1 LANKKTFSQEDHW
14 NLRYQE
20 SSEGVT
26 EKLSAVFER
35 FKHKKNPL
43 IKAIYSNN
51 KGLFFKIAF
60 FSLVCALLEYTGPF
74 LINHIINY
82 ITDPNRN
89 IQTGIFIVLGI
100 ILARILLSIFLA
112 RMRTLL
118 AMWAI
123 KSANAVNG
131 VIYEKILRFS
141 LIRSVEHNAGSLVNH
156 IQVDSERLNYTAW
169 DLANVITLPVVLSV
183 GIYFMWVSVG
193 ISFLSGLGV
202 ILVMSLINF
211 VFSKMYFKISEK
223 TMEKK
228 DERMAVATEI
238 LNGIKYIKMSGWENA
253 FLKKISKVR
262 NGELALFKK
271 KAIVD
276 SIITLLLELTPNL
289 ITMAIFGTYIYTGHD
304 IDAKSAFT
312 LVSTLMV
319 LQDPVKALPDCV
331 STILDLKVS
340 LDRISK
346 FLLAEDIK
354 ADYIKRN
361 EVDYPETAIKMT
373 NGNFYWLTEEE
384 KKLKKKKEEE
394 EKEEGEEGDGEKKN
408 KKSLEEEKKENLLEE
423 KPASESSD
431 ENENENGNGNGGEK
445 MILKDINLDIKKGS
459 FVAILGDVGSGK
471 SSLLFSLSGEMKCTA
486 DNQPEIIINGDMS
499 QVPQQSWI
507 LNTTVKKNILFGQEF
522 DQKKYKDVLKYSC
535 LKSDLDILINKDET
549 EIGEKGV
556 NLSGGQKARVSLAR
570 ALYKNSDIYLFDD
583 PLSAVDAHVG
593 NYILKECFM
602 GYLKE
607 KTRVLVTH
615 KFESLKYVDYIY
627 IFNKG
632 KIVEEGTLETLQESA
647 TFQEIKEKY
656 NMINRKQEATAEEEE
671 EGKTDIEAAKVQKT
685 EEQDTKLTKEI
696 SKEEE
701 KKEIPPEDKEL
712 LEKLML
718 DEDKEE
724 GAVGF
729 KVWKMFFNYY
739 GGWFFYFV
747 LLLVMGLMTVSQVGA
762 NFWLSYWS
770 DGNNKE
776 KHSRDY
782 YFTVYTM
789 FGIGYAVFAF
799 IQSMMQR
806 IQSIKFSRFIHT
818 EMFNKVIR
826 APLNLFFDRVPTG
839 RILNRFS
846 KDLAT
851 IDDHLSSIFGWV
863 ISQFFSFMADI
874 FVCII
879 IGTMWVFP
887 LAVLFFYICYRLNKN
902 FTNMNREITRLE
914 SISKSPIVSFFS
926 ESLGGLISI
935 RTYNEQSNFI
945 SKFHKLQDDH
955 IKNKILDWA
964 TFNWYNLR
972 TSFAS
977 IIIIGPVISIPLL
990 LTGYDTVPAG
1000 MVALLII
1007 YVIQIN
1013 EDIAYLFLCF
1023 SYFEFQLVSL
1033 ERCKKFAEIVGEAP
1047 AETKDPENVEN
1058 LTVNWPARGSI
1069 EFKNYFV
1076 KYRPN
1081 LPHVIDNLSV
1091 LIDSGEKVGI
1101 VGRTGSG
1108 KSTFFLSLLRII
1120 EPTHGSIFIDGVDIS
1135 KVGLDD
1141 LRNKITVIPQD
1152 PMLFKGTLR
1161 ENMDLLNQYTDQ
1173 QLWDSLEKV
1182 CLKSKFEGENGL
1194 DTAIKDGGENL
1205 SAGEKQLL
1213 CIGRAILA
1221 QSRIVLIDE
1230 ATSNIDPKTE
1240 QTILDTIHNCFQDC
1254 TVITVAHRLKTIINS
1269 DKIMVM
1275 GQGQLLEFDK
1285 PDKLIKDEKT
1295 SFHKL
1300 WMEYEHGHKI

>member
-1 LANKKTFSQEDHW
+1 
-14 NLRYQE
+14 
-20 SSEGVT
+20 VT
-26 EKLSAVFER
+26 EKLSSVFAR

-43 IKAIYSNN
+43 IKAIYNNN
-51 KGLFFKIAF
+51 KGLFFQIAF

-82 ITDPNRN
+82 ITDPNRT
-89 IQTGIFIVLGI
+89 IQTGIFIVVGI
-100 ILARILLSIFLA
+100 VLARVLLSIFLA
-112 RMRTLL
+112 RMRILL
-118 AMWAI
+118 AMWAV

-141 LIRSVEHNAGSLVNH
+141 LIRSVEHNTGSLVNH
-156 IQVDSERLNYTAW
+156 IQVDSDRLNYAAW
-169 DLANVITLPVVLSV
+169 DLANVITLPVVLGV

-211 VFSKMYFKISEK
+211 LFSKMYFKISEK

-238 LNGIKYIKMSGWENA
+238 LNGIKYIKMSGWENS

-262 NGELALFKK
+262 DGELALFKK
-271 KAIVD
+271 KAIID

-289 ITMAIFGTYIYTGHD
+289 ITVAIFGTYIYTGHD

-331 STILDLKVS
+331 STLLDLKVS
-340 LDRISK
+340 LDRINK

-354 ADYIKRN
+354 ADYIKKN
-361 EVDYPETAIKMT
+361 EVDYPETAINIK

-394 EKEEGEEGDGEKKN
+394 EAQEGDEDGEKK
-408 KKSLEEEKKENLLEE
+408 KEEEKKEE

-431 ENENENGNGNGGEK
+431 EIENEGEGEK

-471 SSLLFSLSGEMKCTA
+471 SSFLFSLAGEMKYQVE
-486 DNQPEIIINGDMS
+486 NQPEIIINGDMS

-522 DQKKYKDVLKYSC
+522 DQKKYNDVLKYSC
-535 LKSDLDILINKDET
+535 LKSDLDILINQDET

-656 NMINRKQEATAEEEE
+656 NMINKKETSDEEEE
-671 EGKTDIEAAKVQKT
+671 KTDAESAKVQKD
-685 EEQDTKLTKEI
+685 EVQETKLTKEP

-724 GAVGF
+724 GAVGW

-739 GGWFFYFV
+739 GGWFFYFT
-747 LLLVMGLMTVSQVGA
+747 LLLVMGSMTVSQVGA

-770 DGNNKE
+770 DSGNKE

-789 FGIGYAVFAF
+789 FGVGYAVFAF
-799 IQSMMQR
+799 IQSIMQR
-806 IQSIKFSRFIHT
+806 IQSIRFSRFIHK
-818 EMFNKVIR
+818 EMFSKVIR
-826 APLNLFFDRVPTG
+826 APINLFFDRVPTG

-863 ISQFFSFMADI
+863 ISQSFSFLTDI
-874 FVCII
+874 FVCIV
-879 IGTMWVFP
+879 IGTVWVFP
-887 LAVLFFYICYRLNKN
+887 LAVFFFYVCYRLNKS
-902 FTNMNREITRLE
+902 FTNLNREITRLE
-914 SISKSPIVSFFS
+914 SISKSPVVSFFT

-935 RTYNEQSNFI
+935 RTYNEQTNFMN
-945 SKFHKLQDDH
+945 KFHKLQDEH
-955 IKNKILDWA
+955 IKNTILDWA

-977 IIIIGPVISIPLL
+977 VIIIGPVISIPLL
-990 LTGYDTVPAG
+990 LTGYDTVSAG

-1013 EDIAYLFLCF
+1013 EDIAFLFLCF

-1033 ERCKKFAEIVGEAP
+1033 ERCKKIRR
-1047 AETKDPENVEN
+1047 DC
-1058 LTVNWPARGSI
+1058 
-1069 EFKNYFV
+1069 
-1076 KYRPN
+1076 
-1081 LPHVIDNLSV
+1081 
-1091 LIDSGEKVGI
+1091 
-1101 VGRTGSG
+1101 GRS
-1108 KSTFFLSLLRII
+1108 S
-1120 EPTHGSIFIDGVDIS
+1120 
-1135 KVGLDD
+1135 
-1141 LRNKITVIPQD
+1141 
-1152 PMLFKGTLR
+1152 
-1161 ENMDLLNQYTDQ
+1161 
-1173 QLWDSLEKV
+1173 
-1182 CLKSKFEGENGL
+1182 C
-1194 DTAIKDGGENL
+1194 
-1205 SAGEKQLL
+1205 
-1213 CIGRAILA
+1213 
-1221 QSRIVLIDE
+1221 
-1230 ATSNIDPKTE
+1230 
-1240 QTILDTIHNCFQDC
+1240 
-1254 TVITVAHRLKTIINS
+1254 
-1269 DKIMVM
+1269 
-1275 GQGQLLEFDK
+1275 
-1285 PDKLIKDEKT
+1285 
-1295 SFHKL
+1295 
-1300 WMEYEHGHKI
+1300 

>member
-1 LANKKTFSQEDHW
+1 V
-14 NLRYQE
+14 
-20 SSEGVT
+20 G
-26 EKLSAVFER
+26 
-35 FKHKKNPL
+35 
-43 IKAIYSNN
+43 
-51 KGLFFKIAF
+51 
-60 FSLVCALLEYTGPF
+60 
-74 LINHIINY
+74 
-82 ITDPNRN
+82 
-89 IQTGIFIVLGI
+89 IVL
-100 ILARILLSIFLA
+100 ARVLLSIFLA
-112 RMRTLL
+112 RMRILL
-118 AMWAI
+118 AMWAV

-141 LIRSVEHNAGSLVNH
+141 LIRSVEHNTGSLVNH
-156 IQVDSERLNYTAW
+156 IQVDSDRLNYAAW
-169 DLANVITLPVVLSV
+169 DLANVITLPVVLGV

-211 VFSKMYFKISEK
+211 LFSKMYFKISEK

-238 LNGIKYIKMSGWENA
+238 LNGIKYIKMSGWENS

-262 NGELALFKK
+262 DGELALFKK
-271 KAIVD
+271 KAIID

-289 ITMAIFGTYIYTGHD
+289 ITVAIFGTYIYTGHD

-331 STILDLKVS
+331 STLLDLKVS
-340 LDRISK
+340 LDRINK

-354 ADYIKRN
+354 ADYIKKN
-361 EVDYPETAIKMT
+361 EVDYPETAINIK

-394 EKEEGEEGDGEKKN
+394 EAQEGDEDGEKK
-408 KKSLEEEKKENLLEE
+408 KEEEKKEE

-431 ENENENGNGNGGEK
+431 EIENEGEGEK

-471 SSLLFSLSGEMKCTA
+471 SSFLFSLAGEMKYQVE
-486 DNQPEIIINGDMS
+486 NQPEIIINGDMS

-522 DQKKYKDVLKYSC
+522 DQKKYNDVLKYSC
-535 LKSDLDILINKDET
+535 LKSDLDILINQDET

-656 NMINRKQEATAEEEE
+656 NMINKKETSDEEEE
-671 EGKTDIEAAKVQKT
+671 KTDAESAKVQKD
-685 EEQDTKLTKEI
+685 EVQETKLTKEP

-724 GAVGF
+724 GAVGW

-739 GGWFFYFV
+739 GGWFFYFT
-747 LLLVMGLMTVSQVGA
+747 LLLVMGSMTVSQVGA

-770 DGNNKE
+770 DSGNKE

-789 FGIGYAVFAF
+789 FGVGYAVFAF
-799 IQSMMQR
+799 IQSIMQR
-806 IQSIKFSRFIHT
+806 IQSIRFSRFIHK
-818 EMFNKVIR
+818 EMFSKVIR
-826 APLNLFFDRVPTG
+826 APINLFFDRVPTG

-863 ISQFFSFMADI
+863 ISQSFSFLTDI
-874 FVCII
+874 FVCIV
-879 IGTMWVFP
+879 IGTVWVFP
-887 LAVLFFYICYRLNKN
+887 LAVFFFYVCYRLNKS
-902 FTNMNREITRLE
+902 FTNLNREITRLE
-914 SISKSPIVSFFS
+914 SISKSPVVSFFT

-935 RTYNEQSNFI
+935 RTYNEQTNFMN
-945 SKFHKLQDDH
+945 KFHKLQDEH
-955 IKNKILDWA
+955 IKNTILDWA

-977 IIIIGPVISIPLL
+977 VIIIGPVISIPLL
-990 LTGYDTVPAG
+990 LTGYDTVSAG

-1013 EDIAYLFLCF
+1013 EDIAFLFLCF

-1058 LTVNWPARGSI
+1058 LTSNWPARGSI

-1091 LIDSGEKVGI
+1091 SINSGEKVGI

-1120 EPTHGSIFIDGVDIS
+1120 EPTHGSILIDGVDIS
-1135 KVGLDD
+1135 QVGLDD

-1173 QLWDSLEKV
+1173 QLWESLEKV
-1182 CLKSKFEGENGL
+1182 CLKEKFEGENGL
-1194 DTAIKDGGENL
+1194 DAAIKDGGENL

-1221 QSRIVLIDE
+1221 NSRIVLIDE

-1285 PDKLIKDEKT
+1285 PDNLIKDEKT
-1295 SFHKL
+1295 AFHKL